1 MTKLKL
7 CGLSRS
13 CDIEAANRLKPDYIG
28 FVFAKKSRRYI
39 DPAQARALR
48 AGLDK
53 GISPVGVFVNESPEA
68 IADLVH
74 SGTIDVVQLHGSE
87 DEAFLR
93 KLLGLVSC
101 PIIKAFSVK
110 TPQDVRIA
118 CESSADFILLD
129 SGGGGT
135 GMVFDWNLLEPIRR
149 PWFLAGGLSPENAA
163 DAIRRLAPYG
173 VDVSSGIE
181 TDGVKDRQ
189 KMNDFVRAVRG
200 AGGKEVVK

>member
-7 CGLSRS
+7 CGLARI
-13 CDIEAANRLKPDYIG
+13 CDIEAANRLNPEYIG
-28 FVFAKKSRRYI
+28 FVFAKKSRRYV
-39 DPAQARALR
+39 DPAQARKLR
-48 AGLDK
+48 ARLNK

-68 IADLVH
+68 IADLVR
-74 SGTIDVVQLHGSE
+74 SGIIDVVQLHGSE
-87 DEAFLR
+87 DEDFLR
-93 KLLGLVSC
+93 KLRELASC
-101 PIIKAFSVK
+101 PIIKAFPVK

-118 CESSADFILLD
+118 CESSADLILLD

-135 GMVFDWNLLEPIRR
+135 GTVFDWDLLEPIRR

-181 TDGVKDRQ
+181 TDGVKDIQ

-200 AGGKEVVK
+200 AAERKL

>member
-7 CGLSRS
+7 CGLVRI
-13 CDIEAANRLKPDYIG
+13 CDIEAVNRLNPEYIG
-28 FVFAKKSRRYI
+28 FVFAKKSRRYV
-39 DPAQARALR
+39 DPAQARKLR
-48 AGLDK
+48 ARLNK

-68 IADLVH
+68 IADLVR
-74 SGTIDVVQLHGSE
+74 SGIIDVVQLHGSE
-87 DEAFLR
+87 DEDFLR
-93 KLLGLVSC
+93 KLRELVSC

-118 CESSADFILLD
+118 CESSADLILLD

-135 GMVFDWNLLEPIRR
+135 GTVFDWNLLEPIRR

-181 TDGVKDRQ
+181 TDGVKDIQ
-189 KMNDFVRAVRG
+189 KMNDFVRAVCG
-200 AGGKEVVK
+200 AAERKL

>member
-7 CGLSRS
+7 CGLSRI
-13 CDIEAANRLKPDYIG
+13 CDIEAANRLNPEYIG
-28 FVFAKKSRRYI
+28 FVFAKKSRRYV
-39 DPAQARALR
+39 DPAQARKLR
-48 AGLDK
+48 ARLNK

-68 IADLVH
+68 IANLVR
-74 SGTIDVVQLHGSE
+74 SGIIDVVQLHGSE
-87 DEAFLR
+87 DEDFLR
-93 KLLGLVSC
+93 KLRELASC

-118 CESSADFILLD
+118 CESPADLILLD

-135 GMVFDWNLLEPIRR
+135 GTVFDWDLLEPIRR

>member
-7 CGLSRS
+7 CGLVRI
-13 CDIEAANRLKPDYIG
+13 CDIEAVNRLNPEYIG
-28 FVFAKKSRRYI
+28 FVFAKKSRRYV
-39 DPAQARALR
+39 DPAQARELR
-48 AGLDK
+48 ARLDK

-68 IADLVH
+68 IADLVR
-74 SGTIDVVQLHGSE
+74 SGIIEVVQLHGSE
-87 DEAFLR
+87 DEDFLR
-93 KLLGLVSC
+93 KLRELVSC

-118 CESSADFILLD
+118 CESSADLILLD

-135 GMVFDWNLLEPIRR
+135 GTVFDWDLLEPIRR

-181 TDGVKDRQ
+181 TDGVKDIQ

-200 AGGKEVVK
+200 AAERKL

>member
-7 CGLSRS
+7 CGLARI
-13 CDIEAANRLKPDYIG
+13 CDIEAANRLNPEYIG
-28 FVFAKKSRRYI
+28 FVFAKKSRRYV
-39 DPAQARALR
+39 DPAQARELR
-48 AGLDK
+48 ARLDK

-68 IADLVH
+68 IADLVR
-74 SGTIDVVQLHGSE
+74 SGIIDVVQLHGSE
-87 DEAFLR
+87 DEDFLR
-93 KLLGLVSC
+93 KLRELVSC
-101 PIIKAFSVK
+101 PMIKAFSVK

-118 CESSADFILLD
+118 CESSADLILLD

-135 GMVFDWNLLEPIRR
+135 GTVFDWDLLEPIRR

-181 TDGVKDRQ
+181 TDGVKDIQ

-200 AGGKEVVK
+200 AAERKL

>member
-7 CGLSRS
+7 CGLARI
-13 CDIEAANRLKPDYIG
+13 CDIEAANRLNPEYIG
-28 FVFAKKSRRYI
+28 FVFAKKSRRYV
-39 DPAQARALR
+39 DPAQARKLR
-48 AGLDK
+48 ARLNK
-53 GISPVGVFVNESPEA
+53 EISPVGVFVNESPEA
-68 IADLVH
+68 IADLVR
-74 SGTIDVVQLHGSE
+74 SGIIDVVQLHGSE
-87 DEAFLR
+87 DEDFLR
-93 KLLGLVSC
+93 KLRELVSC

-118 CESSADFILLD
+118 CESSADLILLD

-135 GMVFDWNLLEPIRR
+135 GTVFDWNLLEPIRR

-181 TDGVKDRQ
+181 TDGVKDIQ
-189 KMNDFVRAVRG
+189 KMNDFVRAVCG
-200 AGGKEVVK
+200 AAERKL

>member
-7 CGLSRS
+7 CGLARI
-13 CDIEAANRLKPDYIG
+13 CDIEAANRLNPEYIG
-28 FVFAKKSRRYI
+28 FVFAKKSRRYV
-39 DPAQARALR
+39 DPAQARKLR
-48 AGLDK
+48 ARLNT

-68 IADLVH
+68 IADLVR
-74 SGTIDVVQLHGSE
+74 SGIIDVVQLHGSE
-87 DEAFLR
+87 DEDFLR
-93 KLLGLVSC
+93 KLRELASC

-118 CESSADFILLD
+118 CESPADLILLD

-135 GMVFDWNLLEPIRR
+135 GTVFDWDLLEPIRR

-181 TDGVKDRQ
+181 TDGVKDIQ
-189 KMNDFVRAVRG
+189 KMNDFVRAVCG
-200 AGGKEVVK
+200 AAERKL

>member
-7 CGLSRS
+7 CGLVRI
-13 CDIEAANRLKPDYIG
+13 CDIEAVNRLNPEYIG
-28 FVFAKKSRRYI
+28 FVFAKKSRRYV
-39 DPAQARALR
+39 DPAQARELR
-48 AGLDK
+48 ARLDK

-68 IADLVH
+68 IADLVR
-74 SGTIDVVQLHGSE
+74 SGIIDVVQLHGSE
-87 DEAFLR
+87 DEDFLR
-93 KLLGLVSC
+93 KLRELVSC

-118 CESSADFILLD
+118 CESSADLILLD

-135 GMVFDWNLLEPIRR
+135 GTVFDWDLLEPIRR

-163 DAIRRLAPYG
+163 GAIRRLAPYG

-181 TDGVKDRQ
+181 TDGVKDIQ

-200 AGGKEVVK
+200 AAERKL

>member
-7 CGLSRS
+7 CGLVRI
-13 CDIEAANRLKPDYIG
+13 CDIEAVNRLNPEYIG
-28 FVFAKKSRRYI
+28 FVFAKKSRRYV
-39 DPAQARALR
+39 DPAQARELR
-48 AGLDK
+48 ARLDK

-68 IADLVH
+68 IADLVR
-74 SGTIDVVQLHGSE
+74 SGIIDVVQLHGSE
-87 DEAFLR
+87 DEDFLR
-93 KLLGLVSC
+93 KLRELVSC

-118 CESSADFILLD
+118 CESSADLILLD

-135 GMVFDWNLLEPIRR
+135 GTVFDWELLEPIRR

-181 TDGVKDRQ
+181 TDRVKDIQ

-200 AGGKEVVK
+200 AAERKL

>member
-1 MTKLKL
+1 MSKLKL
-7 CGLSRS
+7 CGLVRI
-13 CDIEAANRLKPDYIG
+13 CDIEAVNRLNPEYIG
-28 FVFAKKSRRYI
+28 FVFAKKSRRYV
-39 DPAQARALR
+39 DPAQARKLR
-48 AGLDK
+48 ARLDK

-68 IADLVH
+68 IADLVR
-74 SGTIDVVQLHGSE
+74 SGIIDVVQLHGSE
-87 DEAFLR
+87 DEDFLR
-93 KLLGLVSC
+93 KLRELVSC

-118 CESSADFILLD
+118 CESSADLILLD

-135 GMVFDWNLLEPIRR
+135 GTVFDWDLLEPIRR

-181 TDGVKDRQ
+181 TDGVKDIQ
-189 KMNDFVRAVRG
+189 KMNDFVRAVCG
-200 AGGKEVVK
+200 AAERKL

>member
-7 CGLSRS
+7 CGLARI
-13 CDIEAANRLKPDYIG
+13 CDIEAANRLNPEYIG
-28 FVFAKKSRRYI
+28 FVFAKKSRRYV
-39 DPAQARALR
+39 DPAQARKLR
-48 AGLDK
+48 ARLNK

-68 IADLVH
+68 IADLVR
-74 SGTIDVVQLHGSE
+74 SGIIDVVQLHGSE
-87 DEAFLR
+87 DEDFLR
-93 KLLGLVSC
+93 KLRELASC

-118 CESSADFILLD
+118 CESSADLILLD

-135 GMVFDWNLLEPIRR
+135 GTVFDWDLLEPIRR

-163 DAIRRLAPYG
+163 GAIRRLAPYG

-181 TDGVKDRQ
+181 TDGVKDIQ

-200 AGGKEVVK
+200 AAERKL

>member
-7 CGLSRS
+7 CGLVRI
-13 CDIEAANRLKPDYIG
+13 CDIEAVNRLNPEYIG
-28 FVFAKKSRRYI
+28 FVFAKKSRRYV
-39 DPAQARALR
+39 DPAQARELR
-48 AGLDK
+48 ARLDK

-68 IADLVH
+68 IADLVR
-74 SGTIDVVQLHGSE
+74 SGIIDVVQLHGSE
-87 DEAFLR
+87 DEDFLR
-93 KLLGLVSC
+93 KLRELVSC

-118 CESSADFILLD
+118 CESSADLILLD

-135 GMVFDWNLLEPIRR
+135 GTVFDWDLLEPIRR
-149 PWFLAGGLSPENAA
+149 SWFLAGGLSPENAA

-181 TDGVKDRQ
+181 TDGVKDIQ
-189 KMNDFVRAVRG
+189 KMNDFVRAVCG
-200 AGGKEVVK
+200 AAERKL

>member
-7 CGLSRS
+7 CGLVRI
-13 CDIEAANRLKPDYIG
+13 CDIEAVNRLNPEYIG
-28 FVFAKKSRRYI
+28 FVFAKKSRRYV
-39 DPAQARALR
+39 DPAQARKLR
-48 AGLDK
+48 ARLDK

-68 IADLVH
+68 IANLVR
-74 SGTIDVVQLHGSE
+74 SGIIDVVQLHGSE
-87 DEAFLR
+87 DEDFLR
-93 KLLGLVSC
+93 KLRELVSC

-118 CESSADFILLD
+118 CESSADLILLD

-135 GMVFDWNLLEPIRR
+135 GTVFDWDLLEPIRR

-181 TDGVKDRQ
+181 TDGVKDIQ

-200 AGGKEVVK
+200 AAERKL

>member
-7 CGLSRS
+7 CGLVRI
-13 CDIEAANRLKPDYIG
+13 CDIEAVNRLNPEYIG
-28 FVFAKKSRRYI
+28 FVFAKKSRRYV
-39 DPAQARALR
+39 DPAQARKLR
-48 AGLDK
+48 ARLDK

-68 IADLVH
+68 IADLVR
-74 SGTIDVVQLHGSE
+74 SGIIDVVQLHGSE
-87 DEAFLR
+87 DEDFLR
-93 KLLGLVSC
+93 KLRELVSC

-118 CESSADFILLD
+118 CESSADLILLD

-135 GMVFDWNLLEPIRR
+135 GTVFDWDLLEPIRR

-181 TDGVKDRQ
+181 TDGVKDIQ
-189 KMNDFVRAVRG
+189 KMNDFVRAVCG
-200 AGGKEVVK
+200 AAERKL

>member
-7 CGLSRS
+7 CGLVRI
-13 CDIEAANRLKPDYIG
+13 CDIEAVNRLNPEYIG
-28 FVFAKKSRRYI
+28 FVFAKKSRRYV
-39 DPAQARALR
+39 DPAQARELR
-48 AGLDK
+48 ARLDK

-68 IADLVH
+68 IADLVR
-74 SGTIDVVQLHGSE
+74 SGIIDVVQLHGSE
-87 DEAFLR
+87 DEDFLR
-93 KLLGLVSC
+93 KLRELVSC

-118 CESSADFILLD
+118 CESSADLILLD

-135 GMVFDWNLLEPIRR
+135 GTVFDWDLLEPIRR

-181 TDGVKDRQ
+181 TDGVKDIQ
-189 KMNDFVRAVRG
+189 KMKDFVRAVRG
-200 AGGKEVVK
+200 AAERKL

>member
-7 CGLSRS
+7 CGLVRI
-13 CDIEAANRLKPDYIG
+13 CDIEAVNRLNPEYIG
-28 FVFAKKSRRYI
+28 FVFAKKSRRYV
-39 DPAQARALR
+39 DPAQARELR
-48 AGLDK
+48 ARLDK

-68 IADLVH
+68 IADLVR
-74 SGTIDVVQLHGSE
+74 SGIIDVVQLHGSE
-87 DEAFLR
+87 DEDFLR
-93 KLLGLVSC
+93 KLRELVSC

-118 CESSADFILLD
+118 CESSADLILLD

-135 GMVFDWNLLEPIRR
+135 GTVFDWDLLEPIRR

-181 TDGVKDRQ
+181 TDRVKDIQ

-200 AGGKEVVK
+200 AAERKL

>member
-7 CGLSRS
+7 CGLARI
-13 CDIEAANRLKPDYIG
+13 CDIEAANRLNPEYIG
-28 FVFAKKSRRYI
+28 FVFAKKSRRYV
-39 DPAQARALR
+39 DPAQARKLR
-48 AGLDK
+48 AGLNK

-68 IADLVH
+68 IADLVR
-74 SGTIDVVQLHGSE
+74 SGIIDVVQLHGSE
-87 DEAFLR
+87 DEDFLR
-93 KLLGLVSC
+93 KLRELISC

-118 CESSADFILLD
+118 CESSADLILLD

-135 GMVFDWNLLEPIRR
+135 GTVFDWDLLEPIRR

-181 TDGVKDRQ
+181 TDGVKDIQ
-189 KMNDFVRAVRG
+189 KMSDFVRAVRG
-200 AGGKEVVK
+200 AAERKL

>member
-7 CGLSRS
+7 CGLARI
-13 CDIEAANRLKPDYIG
+13 CDIEAANRLNPEYIG
-28 FVFAKKSRRYI
+28 FVFAKKSRRYV
-39 DPAQARALR
+39 DPAQARKLR
-48 AGLDK
+48 ARLNK

-68 IADLVH
+68 IADLVR
-74 SGTIDVVQLHGSE
+74 SGIIDVVQLHGSE
-87 DEAFLR
+87 DEDFLR
-93 KLLGLVSC
+93 KLRELVSC

-118 CESSADFILLD
+118 CESSADLILLD

-135 GMVFDWNLLEPIRR
+135 GTVFDWNLLEPIRR

-181 TDGVKDRQ
+181 TDGVKDIQ
-189 KMNDFVRAVRG
+189 KMNDFVRAVCG
-200 AGGKEVVK
+200 AAERKL

>member
-7 CGLSRS
+7 CGLVRI
-13 CDIEAANRLKPDYIG
+13 CDIEAVNRLNPEYIG
-28 FVFAKKSRRYI
+28 FVFAKKSRRYV
-39 DPAQARALR
+39 DPAQARELR
-48 AGLDK
+48 ARLDK

-68 IADLVH
+68 IADLVR
-74 SGTIDVVQLHGSE
+74 SGIIDVVQLHGSE
-87 DEAFLR
+87 DEDFLR
-93 KLLGLVSC
+93 KLRELVSC

-118 CESSADFILLD
+118 CESSADLILLD

-135 GMVFDWNLLEPIRR
+135 GTVFDWNLLEPIRR

-181 TDGVKDRQ
+181 TDGVKDIQ
-189 KMNDFVRAVRG
+189 KMNDFVRAVCG
-200 AGGKEVVK
+200 AAERKL

>member
-7 CGLSRS
+7 CGLVRI
-13 CDIEAANRLKPDYIG
+13 CDIEAVNRLNPEYIG
-28 FVFAKKSRRYI
+28 FVFAKKSRRYV
-39 DPAQARALR
+39 DPAQARELR
-48 AGLDK
+48 AGLNK

-68 IADLVH
+68 IADLVR
-74 SGTIDVVQLHGSE
+74 SGIIDVVQLHGSE
-87 DEAFLR
+87 DENFLR
-93 KLLGLVSC
+93 KLRELVSC

-118 CESSADFILLD
+118 CESSADLILLD

-135 GMVFDWNLLEPIRR
+135 GTVFDWDLLEPIRR

-181 TDGVKDRQ
+181 TDGVKDIQ

-200 AGGKEVVK
+200 AAERKL

>member
-7 CGLSRS
+7 CGLVRI
-13 CDIEAANRLKPDYIG
+13 CDIEAVNRLNPEYIG
-28 FVFAKKSRRYI
+28 FVFAKKSRRYV
-39 DPAQARALR
+39 DPAQARELR
-48 AGLDK
+48 ARLNK

-68 IADLVH
+68 IADLVR
-74 SGTIDVVQLHGSE
+74 SGIIDVIQLHGSE
-87 DEAFLR
+87 GEDFLR
-93 KLLGLVSC
+93 KLRELVSC

-118 CESSADFILLD
+118 CESSADLILLD

-135 GMVFDWNLLEPIRR
+135 GTVFDWNLLEPIRR

-181 TDGVKDRQ
+181 TDGVKDIQ

-200 AGGKEVVK
+200 AAERKL

>member
-7 CGLSRS
+7 CGLVRI
-13 CDIEAANRLKPDYIG
+13 CDIEAVNRLNPEYIG
-28 FVFAKKSRRYI
+28 FVFAKKSRRYV
-39 DPAQARALR
+39 DPAQARELR
-48 AGLDK
+48 ARLDK

-68 IADLVH
+68 IAALVR
-74 SGTIDVVQLHGSE
+74 SGIIDVVQLHGSE
-87 DEAFLR
+87 DEDFLR
-93 KLLGLVSC
+93 KLRELVSC

-118 CESSADFILLD
+118 CESSADLILLD

-135 GMVFDWNLLEPIRR
+135 GTVFDWDLLEPIRR

-181 TDGVKDRQ
+181 TDGVKDIQ

-200 AGGKEVVK
+200 AAERKL

>member
-7 CGLSRS
+7 FGLVRI
-13 CDIEAANRLKPDYIG
+13 CDIEAVNRLNPEYIG
-28 FVFAKKSRRYI
+28 FVFAKKSRRYV
-39 DPAQARALR
+39 DPAQARELR
-48 AGLDK
+48 ARLDK

-68 IADLVH
+68 IADLVR
-74 SGTIDVVQLHGSE
+74 SGIIEVVQLHGSE
-87 DEAFLR
+87 DEDFLR
-93 KLLGLVSC
+93 KLRELVSC

-118 CESSADFILLD
+118 CESSADLILLD

-135 GMVFDWNLLEPIRR
+135 GTVFDWDLLEPIRR

-181 TDGVKDRQ
+181 TDGVKDIQ

-200 AGGKEVVK
+200 AAERKL

>member
-7 CGLSRS
+7 CGLARI
-13 CDIEAANRLKPDYIG
+13 CDIEAANRLNPEYIG
-28 FVFAKKSRRYI
+28 FVFAKKSRRYV
-39 DPAQARALR
+39 DPAQARKLR
-48 AGLDK
+48 AGLNK

-68 IADLVH
+68 IADLVR
-74 SGTIDVVQLHGSE
+74 SGIIDVVQLHGSE
-87 DEAFLR
+87 DEDFLR
-93 KLLGLVSC
+93 KLRELASC
-101 PIIKAFSVK
+101 LIIKAFSVK

-118 CESSADFILLD
+118 CESPADLILLD

-135 GMVFDWNLLEPIRR
+135 GTVFDWDLLEPIRR

-181 TDGVKDRQ
+181 TDGVKDIQ

-200 AGGKEVVK
+200 AAERKL

>member
-7 CGLSRS
+7 CGLVRI
-13 CDIEAANRLKPDYIG
+13 CDIEAVNRLNPEYIG
-28 FVFAKKSRRYI
+28 FVFAKKSRRYV
-39 DPAQARALR
+39 DPAQARKLR
-48 AGLDK
+48 ARLDK

-68 IADLVH
+68 IADLVR
-74 SGTIDVVQLHGSE
+74 SGIIDVVQLHGSE
-87 DEAFLR
+87 DEDFLR
-93 KLLGLVSC
+93 KLRELVSC

-118 CESSADFILLD
+118 CESSADLILLD

-135 GMVFDWNLLEPIRR
+135 GTVFDWDLLEPIRR

-181 TDGVKDRQ
+181 TDGVKDIQ

-200 AGGKEVVK
+200 AAERKL

>member
-7 CGLSRS
+7 CGLVRI
-13 CDIEAANRLKPDYIG
+13 CDIEAVNRLNPEYIG
-28 FVFAKKSRRYI
+28 FVFAKKSRRYV
-39 DPAQARALR
+39 DPAQARELR
-48 AGLDK
+48 ARLNK

-68 IADLVH
+68 IADLVR
-74 SGTIDVVQLHGSE
+74 SGIIDVVQLHGSE
-87 DEAFLR
+87 DEDFLR
-93 KLLGLVSC
+93 KLRELVSC

-118 CESSADFILLD
+118 CESSADLILLD

-135 GMVFDWNLLEPIRR
+135 GTVFDWDLLEPIRR

-181 TDGVKDRQ
+181 TDGVKDIQ

-200 AGGKEVVK
+200 AAERKL

>member
-7 CGLSRS
+7 CGLVRI
-13 CDIEAANRLKPDYIG
+13 CDIEAVNRLNPEYIG
-28 FVFAKKSRRYI
+28 FVFAKKSRRYV
-39 DPAQARALR
+39 DPAQARELR
-48 AGLDK
+48 ARLNK

-68 IADLVH
+68 IADLVR
-74 SGTIDVVQLHGSE
+74 SGIIDVVQLHGSE
-87 DEAFLR
+87 DEDFLR
-93 KLLGLVSC
+93 KLRELVSC

-118 CESSADFILLD
+118 CESSADLILLD

-135 GMVFDWNLLEPIRR
+135 GTVFDWNLLESIRR

-181 TDGVKDRQ
+181 TDGVKDIQ
-189 KMNDFVRAVRG
+189 KMNDFVRAVCG
-200 AGGKEVVK
+200 AAERKL

>member
-7 CGLSRS
+7 CGLARI
-13 CDIEAANRLKPDYIG
+13 CDIEAANRLNPEYIG
-28 FVFAKKSRRYI
+28 FVFAKKSRRYV
-39 DPAQARALR
+39 DPAQARELR
-48 AGLDK
+48 ARLNK

-68 IADLVH
+68 IADLVR
-74 SGTIDVVQLHGSE
+74 SGIIDVVQLHGSE
-87 DEAFLR
+87 DEDFLR
-93 KLLGLVSC
+93 KLRELVSC

-118 CESSADFILLD
+118 CESSADLILLD

-135 GMVFDWNLLEPIRR
+135 GTVFDWDLLEPIRR

-181 TDGVKDRQ
+181 TDGVKDIQ

-200 AGGKEVVK
+200 AAERKL

>member
-7 CGLSRS
+7 CGLVRI
-13 CDIEAANRLKPDYIG
+13 CDIEAVNRLNPEYIG
-28 FVFAKKSRRYI
+28 FVFAKKSRRYV
-39 DPAQARALR
+39 DPAQARELR
-48 AGLDK
+48 ARLDK

-68 IADLVH
+68 IADLVR
-74 SGTIDVVQLHGSE
+74 SGIIDVVQLHGSE
-87 DEAFLR
+87 DEDFLR
-93 KLLGLVSC
+93 KLRELVSC

-118 CESSADFILLD
+118 CESSADLILLD

-135 GMVFDWNLLEPIRR
+135 GTVFDWDLLEPIRR

-181 TDGVKDRQ
+181 TDGVKDIQ

-200 AGGKEVVK
+200 AAERKL

>member
-7 CGLSRS
+7 CGLARI
-13 CDIEAANRLKPDYIG
+13 CDIEAANRLNPEYIG
-28 FVFAKKSRRYI
+28 FVFAKKSRRYV
-39 DPAQARALR
+39 DPAQARKLR
-48 AGLDK
+48 ARLNK

-118 CESSADFILLD
+118 CESSADLILLD

-135 GMVFDWNLLEPIRR
+135 GTVFDWDLLEPIRR

-163 DAIRRLAPYG
+163 GAIRRLAPYG

-181 TDGVKDRQ
+181 TDGVKDIQ

-200 AGGKEVVK
+200 AAERKL

>member
-39 DPAQARALR
+39 NPAQARSLR

-53 GISPVGVFVNESPEA
+53 GISPVGVFVNESPET
-68 IADLVH
+68 IAGLVR

-87 DEAFLR
+87 DEVFLQ
-93 KLLGLVSC
+93 KLRGLVSC
-101 PIIKAFSVK
+101 PMIKAFSVK

-135 GMVFDWNLLEPIRR
+135 GTVFDWNLLEPIQR

-163 DAIRRLAPYG
+163 NAIRRLAPYG

>member
-39 DPAQARALR
+39 DSAQARALR

-93 KLLGLVSC
+93 KLLGLASC

-118 CESSADFILLD
+118 CESSADLILLD

-135 GMVFDWNLLEPIRR
+135 GTVFDWDLLEPIRR

-163 DAIRRLAPYG
+163 GAIRRLAPYG

-181 TDGVKDRQ
+181 TDGVKDIQ

-200 AGGKEVVK
+200 AAERKL

>member
-7 CGLSRS
+7 CGLVRI
-13 CDIEAANRLKPDYIG
+13 CDIEAVNRLNPEYIG
-28 FVFAKKSRRYI
+28 FVFAKKSRRYV
-39 DPAQARALR
+39 DPAQARELR
-48 AGLDK
+48 ARLDK

-68 IADLVH
+68 IADLVR
-74 SGTIDVVQLHGSE
+74 SGIIDVVQLHGSE
-87 DEAFLR
+87 DEDFLR
-93 KLLGLVSC
+93 KLRELVSC

-118 CESSADFILLD
+118 CESSADLILLD

-135 GMVFDWNLLEPIRR
+135 GTVFDWDLLEPIRR
-149 PWFLAGGLSPENAA
+149 SWFLAGGLSPENAA

-181 TDGVKDRQ
+181 TDGVKDIQ

-200 AGGKEVVK
+200 AAERKL

>member
-7 CGLSRS
+7 CGLARI
-13 CDIEAANRLKPDYIG
+13 CDIEAANRLNPEYIG
-28 FVFAKKSRRYI
+28 FVFAKKSRRYV
-39 DPAQARALR
+39 DPAQARKLR
-48 AGLDK
+48 ARLNK

-68 IADLVH
+68 IADLVR
-74 SGTIDVVQLHGSE
+74 SAIIDVVQLHGSE
-87 DEAFLR
+87 DEDFLR
-93 KLLGLVSC
+93 KLRELVSC

-118 CESSADFILLD
+118 CESSADLILLD

-135 GMVFDWNLLEPIRR
+135 GTVFDWNLLEPIRR

-181 TDGVKDRQ
+181 TDGVKDIQ

-200 AGGKEVVK
+200 AAERKL

>member
-7 CGLSRS
+7 CGLARI
-13 CDIEAANRLKPDYIG
+13 CDIEAANRLNPEYIG
-28 FVFAKKSRRYI
+28 FVFAKKSRRYV
-39 DPAQARALR
+39 DPAQARKLR
-48 AGLDK
+48 ARLNK

-68 IADLVH
+68 IANLVR
-74 SGTIDVVQLHGSE
+74 SGIIDVVQLHGSE
-87 DEAFLR
+87 DEDFLR
-93 KLLGLVSC
+93 KLRELASC

-118 CESSADFILLD
+118 CESSADLILLD

-135 GMVFDWNLLEPIRR
+135 GTVFDWDLLEPIRR

-181 TDGVKDRQ
+181 TDGVKDIQ

-200 AGGKEVVK
+200 AAERKL